1 MSSVKEKRFKK
12 LKRKK
17 IWPSIVAFVLFIVL
31 CVVMIA
37 LFLQLFAL
45 YIMGTKI
52 AQQYGETQHVKAV
65 LDGFLSNGDTITEA
79 VDNMH
84 KYMRTDCDV
93 YVIDRT
99 RQMVA
104 KTGFSEPNFG
114 MVIDFELGREF
125 GLGESFMAVAD
136 NSNQTAYDEG
146 TYTIFALPVDE
157 VVRKTFT
164 SGDDRR
170 GLGPW
175 LNDTI
180 ITQQYWLRTSL
191 GGGEYEAYVKCGIQ
205 VQRQDIFY
213 ICIFGII
220 ALLLLMIPI
229 ILLFINTI
237 RSIVTQRRVTQL
249 IYLDTVTGGRNWFY
263 FQNYAERIL
272 TRLRNSKKAFAIVNL
287 QFERYQNYCACYG
300 VKAGEELLEAM
311 DGFLKARIR
320 IAKNEFFARH
330 EGANFGLLLVCEG
343 ENEQEYQENCRKRI
357 RSLVAELTGLK
368 PDQKIHFH
376 AGINM
381 IPPYIAEDGKWYH
394 ARKNVDINQL
404 YTYANAAGM
413 AADCLQ
419 DQTVTFFDQEMLGR
433 QVWERWVEDN
443 MEEALNNEEFKVY
456 LQPKYSPLNGKLVGA
471 EALVRW
477 ISPTEGFIAPN
488 RFIPIFED
496 TGFITQLDD
505 YMISRVSKLQAEW
518 MIQGKKMIPI
528 SVNVSRAHFAQEGLA
543 EHICELVDAYGPRH
557 DLIELEVTES
567 AFFDDKDIL
576 VETVKQLKAYG
587 FHVSM
592 DDFGAGYSSLN
603 SLKDIPLDVLKLDG
617 EFFRGDDDDGRG
629 RIVVREAIQLARSL
643 DMRVVAE
650 GIEKKE
656 HVEFLAGQG
665 CDMIQGF
672 YFAKP
677 MPITEFEEKVEKD
690 A

>member
-17 IWPSIVAFVLFIVL
+17 IWPSIVAFVLFILL
-31 CVVMIA
+31 CVGMIA

-52 AQQYGETQHVKAV
+52 VQQYGETQHVKAV
-65 LDGFLSNGDTITEA
+65 LNGFLTSGDSITDA
-79 VDNMH
+79 VDSLH
-84 KYMRTDCDV
+84 KYMFGENDV
-93 YVIDRT
+93 YVMDSEGEMLI
-99 RQMVA
+99 
-104 KTGFSEPNFG
+104 KTGDSEP
-114 MVIDFELGREF
+114 DFSLVLDFKLNQEF
-125 GLGESFMAVAD
+125 GLDEGFVAVAD
-136 NSNQTAYDEG
+136 SDNQFVHDSGA
-146 TYTIFALPVDE
+146 YTIFAMPIDE
-157 VVRKTFT
+157 VIKRTF
-164 SGDDRR
+164 SPGDEHQ
-170 GLGPW
+170 GLGSW
-175 LNDTI
+175 LNETI
-180 ITQQYWLRTSL
+180 ITQGYWLRASL
-191 GGGEYEAYVKCGIQ
+191 GDGEYDAYVKCTIQ
-205 VQRQDIFY
+205 FQRQDIFY

-229 ILLFINTI
+229 ILIFINTL
-237 RSIVTQRRVTQL
+237 RSIVTQRRMTQL

-263 FQNYAERIL
+263 FRNYAERIL
-272 TRLRNSKKAFAIVNL
+272 TRKRNSKKPFAIVNL
-287 QFERYQNYCACYG
+287 HLERYQNYCACYG

-311 DGFLKARIR
+311 DGFLKARIG
-320 IAKNEFFARH
+320 KNEFFARF
-330 EGANFGLLLVCEG
+330 EGADFGMLLSCVG
-343 ENEQEYQENCRKRI
+343 ENEEENQENCRIRI
-357 RSLVAELTGLK
+357 RSLLAELAGLK
-368 PDQKIHFH
+368 PDRKIHFR

-381 IPPYIAEDGKWYH
+381 IPPYHPEDGKWYH
-394 ARKNVDINQL
+394 TRKNVDINQL
-404 YTYANAAGM
+404 YTYANAARITDSGV
-413 AADCLQ
+413 DERQ
-419 DQTVTFFDQEMLGR
+419 ITFFDQEMLGK
-433 QVWERWVEDN
+433 QMWERWVEDT
-443 MEEALNNEEFKVY
+443 MEEALNNEEFQVY
-456 LQPKYSPLNGKLVGA
+456 MQPKYSPINGKLVGG

-477 ISPTEGFIAPN
+477 ISPTEGVIAPG

-505 YMISRVSKLQAEW
+505 YMISRVAKLQAEW

-543 EHICELVDAYGPRH
+543 DHICQLVDAYGPKH

-576 VETVKQLKAYG
+576 IETVKQLKAYG

-629 RIVVREAIQLARSL
+629 QIVVKEAIQLARSL

-656 HVEFLAGQG
+656 QVDFLAGQG

-677 MPITEFEEKVEKD
+677 MPIEEFEEKVEKD

>member
-12 LKRKK
+12 LKRKQ
-17 IWPSIVAFVLFIVL
+17 IWPSIVAFVLFITL
-31 CVVMIA
+31 CVAMIA
-37 LFLQLFAL
+37 VFLQLFAL
-45 YIMGTKI
+45 YILGTKI

-65 LDGFLSNGDTITEA
+65 LDGFLSNGDTIAEA

-84 KYMRTDCDV
+84 KYTYTDRDV
-93 YVIDRT
+93 YVIDRS
-99 RQMVA
+99 RHVVA
-104 KTGFSEPNFG
+104 KTGFSEPDFG
-114 MVIDFELGREF
+114 MILDFKLDQEF

-136 NSNQTAYDEG
+136 NSNQIVEKEG
-146 TYTIFALPVDE
+146 TYTIFAMSVDE
-157 VVRKTFT
+157 VIRKTFARDEDHYEPGT
-164 SGDDRR
+164 W
-170 GLGPW
+170 LG
-175 LNDTI
+175 DTI
-180 ITQQYWLRTSL
+180 ITQKYWLRTSL
-191 GGGEYEAYVKCGIQ
+191 GGGQYEAYVKCVIQ

-229 ILLFINTI
+229 ILLFINTV
-237 RSIVTQRRVTQL
+237 RSIVTQRRMTQF
-249 IYLDTVTGGRNWFY
+249 IYLDPVTGGRNWF
-263 FQNYAERIL
+263 FFRNYAERIL
-272 TRLRNSKKAFAIVNL
+272 TRLRNSRKAFALVNL
-287 QFERYQNYCACYG
+287 QLERYQNYCACYG

-311 DGFLKARIR
+311 EGFMRARIG
-320 IAKNEFFARH
+320 KNESFARH
-330 EGANFGLLLVCEG
+330 EGADFGLLLVCEG

-368 PDQKIHFH
+368 TDQKIHFH

-394 ARKNVDINQL
+394 ARKGVDINQL

-413 AADCLQ
+413 TADCLQ

-443 MEEALNNEEFKVY
+443 MEEALNNEEFQVY
-456 LQPKYSPLNGKLVGA
+456 MQPKYSPLNGKLVGA

-477 ISPTEGFIAPN
+477 ISPTEGLIAPD

-518 MIQGKKMIPI
+518 MIQGKKLIPV

-603 SLKDIPLDVLKLDG
+603 SLKDLPLDVLKLDG
-617 EFFRGDDDDGRG
+617 EFFRGEHDDGRG
-629 RIVVREAIQLARSL
+629 EIVVKEAIQLARNL

-650 GIEKKE
+650 GIERKE
-656 HVEFLAGQG
+656 QVDFLAGQG

-677 MPITEFEEKVEKD
+677 MPVAEFEEKVEKD

>member
-1 MSSVKEKRFKK
+1 MSSVKEKRYRK
-12 LKRKK
+12 LKRRK
-17 IWPSIVAFVLFIVL
+17 IWPSIAAFILFIIM
-31 CVVMIA
+31 CVVMVA

-52 AQQYGETQHVKAV
+52 VRQYGEAQHVKAV
-65 LDGFLSNGDTITEA
+65 LDGFLTNGDSLDKA
-79 VDNMH
+79 VDMMH
-84 KYMRTDCDV
+84 GYTLSESDI
-93 YVIDRT
+93 YVIDRDG
-99 RQMVA
+99 QFVL
-104 KTGFSEPNFG
+104 KTGFSEPDFN
-114 MVIDFELGREF
+114 MVLDFKLDQAF
-125 GLGESFMAVAD
+125 GLADGFVAVAD
-136 NSNQTAYDEG
+136 NSNELAYDDG
-146 TYTIFALPVDE
+146 SYTIFAMPLDD
-157 VVRKTFT
+157 VVKMTF
-164 SGDDRR
+164 SPGNH
-170 GLGPW
+170 GLGEW

-180 ITQQYWLRTSL
+180 ITQKYWLRTSL
-191 GGGEYEAYVKCGIQ
+191 NGGAYDAYVKCLIQ

-213 ICIFGII
+213 LCIFGVI

-237 RSIVTQRRVTQL
+237 RSIVTQRRMTQL
-249 IYLDTVTGGRNWFY
+249 IYLDAVTGGRNWFY
-263 FQNYAERIL
+263 FRNYAERIL
-272 TRLRNSKKAFAIVNL
+272 TRWRNSKKPFAIVNL
-287 QFERYQNYCACYG
+287 HMERYQNYCACYG

-311 DGFLKARIR
+311 DGFLKARIG
-320 IAKNEFFARH
+320 KNEFFARH
-330 EGANFGLLLVCEG
+330 EGAEFGLLLSCTG
-343 ENEQEYQENCRKRI
+343 ENEQENQVYCKKRM
-357 RSLVAELTGLK
+357 RSLLAELAGLK
-368 PDQKIHFH
+368 PDQKIHFS

-381 IPPYIAEDGKWYH
+381 IPPYMPEDGKWYH
-394 ARKNVDINQL
+394 KRKDVDINQL
-404 YTYANAAGM
+404 YTYANAARI
-413 AADCLQ
+413 ADDGADERQ
-419 DQTVTFFDQEMLGR
+419 ITFFDKEMLGR
-433 QVWERWVEDN
+433 QVWERWVEDT
-443 MEEALNNEEFKVY
+443 MEEALGNEEFHVY

-477 ISPTEGFIAPN
+477 ISPTEGLIPPN

-505 YMISRVSKLQAEW
+505 YMISRVAKLQAEW
-518 MIQGKKMIPI
+518 MIQGKKMIPV

-543 EHICELVDAYGPRH
+543 EHICQLVDAYGPRH
-557 DLIELEVTES
+557 ELIELEVTES

-629 RIVVREAIQLARSL
+629 QVVVKEAIQLARNL

-656 HVEFLAGQG
+656 QVDFLASQG

-677 MPITEFEEKVEKD
+677 MPVEEFEEKVEKD